1 MYSPKKNSIVKWRFD
16 RINGEILHLRFSS
29 FFFHLGRSLPKF
41 ERLGS
46 LPTHSFS
53 PFLFTCPLF
62 IPKSL
67 LSSNI
72 LLLLCVQ
79 QVVSWGH
86 TSYHAYAGLS
96 PLHPHL
102 FHTIELSHLRIPH
115 IETFAIAYLT
125 LSTLNWWWK
134 KLIAFFKM

>member
-1 MYSPKKNSIVKWRFD
+1 MVRFYIWD
-16 RINGEILHLRFSS
+16 SQA
-29 FFFHLGRSLPKF
+29 FFFLSWGDLFPNSRGLVLSHP
-41 ERLGS
+41 
-46 LPTHSFS
+46 LPTHSS
-53 PFLFTCPLF
+53 PTFLFTCPLF